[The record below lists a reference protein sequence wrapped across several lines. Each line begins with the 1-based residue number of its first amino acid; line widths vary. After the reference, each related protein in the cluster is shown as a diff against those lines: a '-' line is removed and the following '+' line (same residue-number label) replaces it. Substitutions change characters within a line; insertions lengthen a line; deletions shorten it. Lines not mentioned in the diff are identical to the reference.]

1 LNLPFYIAKRYLV
14 SRKSHHIIN
23 IISGISV
30 AGITIGTM
38 ALIIILSV
46 FNGFESLVITLFN
59 SFDPD
64 LKIEAVRGKT
74 FTLRDIPVAEIEKIP
89 GVVRFTEVVEENA
102 LLKYRDKQYIA
113 SIKGVSPDFEKL
125 HVLDSMLIDGE
136 MILKRG
142 KQPQGILGLGVAYYL
157 GIQVND
163 PLNPITVY
171 VPKRTIK
178 TLGNLEDAFNS
189 DILAPAGVFSIQ
201 QDFDAKYVIVPIDF
215 ARGLLEYSEEVT
227 SVEIGLTPQTN
238 ADLVQKQIASLTGDT
253 FNIKNRFQQQET
265 LYKVMKSE
273 KLAIFLILTFILLI
287 ATFNIIGSLSM
298 LIIDKK
304 KDIAVLQS
312 LGAGPGLIKRIFMA
326 EGLLISLSGALLGLI
341 LGGLICWL
349 QQQFGIVPLEGG
361 SESFVIDA
369 YPVEMRATD
378 FLLVF
383 LTVFGIGILAAWYPV
398 RQVSRKYLHLKLA

>member
-1 LNLPFYIAKRYLV
+1 MNLPFYIAKRYLV

-171 VPKRTIK
+171 VPKRTKK

-227 SVEIGLTPQTN
+227 SVEIGLTPKTN
-238 ADLVQKQIASLTGDT
+238 ADLVQKQIASLTGDA

>member
-30 AGITIGTM
+30 AGVTIGTM

-46 FNGFESLVITLFN
+46 FNGFESLVISLFN

-64 LKIEAVRGKT
+64 LKIEAVRGKV
-74 FTLRDIPVAEIEKIP
+74 FTPKDIPAEEIKKIP
-89 GVVRFTEVVEENA
+89 GVIRFTEVVEENA
-102 LLKYRDKQYIA
+102 LLKYKNKQYIA
-113 SIKGVSPDFEKL
+113 TIKGVSPDFEDM

-136 MILKRG
+136 MKLKRG
-142 KQPQGILGLGVAYYL
+142 SHAQGILGLGVAYYL

-163 PLNPITVY
+163 PLNSIHVY
-171 VPKRTIK
+171 VPKRTKK
-178 TLGNLEDAFNS
+178 TLASLEDAFNS
-189 DILAPAGVFSIQ
+189 DNLAPAGVFSIQ
-201 QDFDAKYVIVPIDF
+201 QDFDAKYVIAPIDF
-215 ARGLLEYSEEVT
+215 ARGLLEYSDEVT
-227 SVEIGLTPQTN
+227 SIEIGLTPQTN
-238 ADLVQKQIASLTGDT
+238 VDLVQERIASVIGDA
-253 FNIKNRFQQQET
+253 FSVRNRFQQQET

-273 KLAIFLILTFILLI
+273 KLAIFLILTFILFI

-326 EGLLISLSGALLGLI
+326 EGLLISLTGAMLGLF

-349 QQQFGIVPLEGG
+349 QQTFGMVPLEGG

-369 YPVEMRATD
+369 YPVEMRIMD
-378 FLLVF
+378 FLFVF
-383 LTVFGIGILAAWYPV
+383 LTVFGIGVLAAWYPV

>member
-1 LNLPFYIAKRYLV
+1 M
-14 SRKSHHIIN
+14 
-23 IISGISV
+23 

-64 LKIEAVRGKT
+64 LKIEAVQGKT
-74 FTLRDIPVAEIEKIP
+74 FTLQDIPSEEIKKIP
-89 GVVRFTEVVEENA
+89 GIIRYTEVVEENA
-102 LLKYRDKQYIA
+102 LLKYKNKQYIA
-113 SIKGVSPDFEKL
+113 TIKGVSKDFEEM

-142 KQPQGILGLGVAYYL
+142 KHSQGILGLGVAYYL

-163 PLNPITVY
+163 PLNSITVY
-171 VPKRTIK
+171 VPKRTKK

-189 DILAPAGVFSIQ
+189 DILTPAGVFSIQ
-201 QDFDAKYVIVPIDF
+201 QDFDAKYVIVPVDF
-215 ARGLLEYSEEVT
+215 ARGLLEYTGEVT
-227 SVEIGLTPQTN
+227 AIEIGLTPQTN
-238 ADLVQKQIASLTGDT
+238 TALVQGQIASLAGDT
-253 FNIKNRFQQQET
+253 FSVKNRFQQQEM

-273 KLAIFLILTFILLI
+273 KLAIFLILTFILFI

-312 LGAGPGLIKRIFMA
+312 LGAGPPLIKRIFMV
-326 EGLLISLSGALLGLI
+326 EGLLISLSGALLGLL
-341 LGGLICWL
+341 LGGFICWL

-369 YPVEMRATD
+369 YPVEMRAKD
-378 FLLVF
+378 FLFVF

>member
-1 LNLPFYIAKRYLV
+1 
-14 SRKSHHIIN
+14 
-23 IISGISV
+23 
-30 AGITIGTM
+30 M

-64 LKIEAVRGKT
+64 LKIEAVQGKT
-74 FTLRDIPVAEIEKIP
+74 FTLQDIPSEEIKKIP
-89 GVVRFTEVVEENA
+89 GVIRYTEVVEENA
-102 LLKYRDKQYIA
+102 LLKYKNKQYIA
-113 SIKGVSPDFEKL
+113 TIKGVSKDFEEM

-136 MILKRG
+136 MVLKRG
-142 KQPQGILGLGVAYYL
+142 KYSQGILGLGVAYYL

-163 PLNPITVY
+163 PLNSITVY
-171 VPKRTIK
+171 VPKRTRK

-189 DILAPAGVFSIQ
+189 DILTPAGVFSIQ
-201 QDFDAKYVIVPIDF
+201 QDFDAKYVLVPIDF
-215 ARGLLEYSEEVT
+215 ARGLLEYTGEVT
-227 SVEIGLTPQTN
+227 AIEIGLTSQTN
-238 ADLVQKQIASLTGDT
+238 TAQVQDQIALLAGNGFSV
-253 FNIKNRFQQQET
+253 KNRFQQQEM

-273 KLAIFLILTFILLI
+273 KLAIFLILTFILFI

-312 LGAGPGLIKRIFMA
+312 LGAGPPLIKRIFMV
-326 EGLLISLSGALLGLI
+326 EGLMISLSGAILGLL

-369 YPVEMRATD
+369 YPVEMRAKD
-378 FLLVF
+378 FLFVF
-383 LTVFGIGILAAWYPV
+383 LTVFGIGLLAAWYPV